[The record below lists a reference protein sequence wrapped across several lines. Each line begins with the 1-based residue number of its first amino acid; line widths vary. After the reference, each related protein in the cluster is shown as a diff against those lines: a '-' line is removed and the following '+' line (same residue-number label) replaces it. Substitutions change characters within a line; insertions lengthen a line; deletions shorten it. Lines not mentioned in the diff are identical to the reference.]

1 MYNGKFIITI
11 AYPVLFLL
19 LFCFASVLIKDVVQ
33 GILLR
38 RLESDKTLE
47 GITHVIVDEVHE
59 RTIESDFLLVILK
72 QLCSVRPDLRIIL
85 MSATVEAN
93 KFSEYF
99 GYCPVISVPGRT
111 YPVQV
116 QYLEDVVE
124 ASGNLFFFK
133 KKG

>member
-1 MYNGKFIITI
+1 M
-11 AYPVLFLL
+11 
-19 LFCFASVLIKDVVQ
+19 
-33 GILLR
+33 LR

-72 QLCSVRPDLRIIL
+72 QLCTVRPDLRIIL

-116 QYLEDVVE
+116 QYLEDVIE
-124 ASGNLFFFK
+124 ATGI
-133 KKG
+133 